1 MSVMFA
7 EYMYKGRLHAGY
19 VAIQN
24 VAICLLQKT
33 DLKLE
38 KLK

>member
-7 EYMYKGRLHAGY
+7 EYKGRLHAGY

-38 KLK
+38 K